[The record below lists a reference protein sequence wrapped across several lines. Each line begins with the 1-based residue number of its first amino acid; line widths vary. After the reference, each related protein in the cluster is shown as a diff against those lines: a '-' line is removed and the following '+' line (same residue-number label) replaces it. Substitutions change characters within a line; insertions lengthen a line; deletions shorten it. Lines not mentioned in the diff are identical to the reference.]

1 MMVVDNLVAQVQ
13 STKLNIKLG
22 YKLFWEANFLIRVYL
37 YVNSGME
44 PYLFWS
50 PSTRLFW
57 LSFHSQL
64 HGSYFSYSLAQHM
77 NSSQLQKSTN
87 HTAF

>member
-1 MMVVDNLVAQVQ
+1 MLVVDNLMAHVQ
-13 STKLNIKLG
+13 STKLNKKLG
-22 YKLFWEANFLIRVYL
+22 YKLFGEAVSPIRVCL

-50 PSTRLFW
+50 LSTRHFW

-64 HGSYFSYSLAQHM
+64 HDSYFSYSLGQYM
-77 NSSQLQKSTN
+77 NSSQLQKSAN

>member
-44 PYLFWS
+44 PYLF
-50 PSTRLFW
+50 
-57 LSFHSQL
+57 
-64 HGSYFSYSLAQHM
+64 
-77 NSSQLQKSTN
+77 
-87 HTAF
+87 